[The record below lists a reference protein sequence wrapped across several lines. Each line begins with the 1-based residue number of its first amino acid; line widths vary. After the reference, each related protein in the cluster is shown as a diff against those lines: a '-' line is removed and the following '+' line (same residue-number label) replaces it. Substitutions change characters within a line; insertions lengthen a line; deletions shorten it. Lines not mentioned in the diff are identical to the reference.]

1 MGREGWLW
9 TGLAMVLAATGT
21 ESFSSPG
28 CSGCSVE
35 VRIHTVSHLASRVQP
50 VYQPY
55 LTWCPGNRL
64 CSRYR
69 TTYKVSHRQVYR
81 KISQPEYVCP
91 LERKWGST
99 FSRLGCPTAA
109 LCRPLCQPSRK
120 CLLLNNCA
128 CPPGWVGRCCQT
140 DMDECVAGR
149 HGCSQLCINV
159 AGSYSCACHPG
170 YELQAD
176 GRACRALEVPPTPA
190 PPGSDILAVQ
200 DEVGELR
207 SRLAALEE
215 KFQHTLAP
223 LLKLGLPG
231 TEEGPGA
238 EPLSLFVHVMQ
249 QLDRIDS
256 LSEQISFLEEQL
268 ETCRWPD
275 GPSSLPLPPS
285 THFPD

>member
-99 FSRLGCPTAA
+99 FSRLGCPT
-109 LCRPLCQPSRK
+109 
-120 CLLLNNCA
+120 
-128 CPPGWVGRCCQT
+128 

-190 PPGSDILAVQ
+190 PPAGSDILAVQ